1 MKLFDLIPENELREA
16 VLSEYEKRLLL
27 HKLKDE
33 QMKKKYGMSFE
44 EFDAKN
50 IVKEKE
56 FSWDVEKD
64 AMEWEHAVESIRYL
78 HEKIKQIKEANA

>member
-1 MKLFDLIPENELREA
+1 MKLFDLIPENELKEA

-33 QMKKKYGMSFE
+33 QMKKKYGMPFE
-44 EFDAKN
+44 EFEAKN
-50 IVKEKE
+50 IVKEKD

-64 AMEWEHAVESIRYL
+64 SMEWEHAVESIKYL
-78 HEKIKQIKEANA
+78 QEKIKQIKETNA